1 MKPET
6 LIYDKIKKII
16 PEKSEKTVFFAG
28 ITNTSKEV
36 YFYTFIDG
44 KYEQCFSL
52 AEKYEFDENE
62 LSEVFS
68 NVVKII
74 KDSTLYL
81 NDKYNIA
88 TIIVDNEE
96 VSIKMEYFDV
106 DISEYKIQKEWKKK
120 YLCIN

>member
-1 MKPET
+1 MKLET

-16 PEKSEKTVFFAG
+16 PEKSEKTIFFAG

-44 KYEQCFSL
+44 KYEQCYTL
-52 AEKYEFDENE
+52 AERYEIDENE
-62 LSEVFS
+62 LSKVFS
-68 NVVKII
+68 DVVKII

-96 VSIKMEYFDV
+96 VSIKMEYSDMNK
-106 DISEYKIQKEWKKK
+106 SEYKIQKEWKKN
-120 YLCIN
+120 YICIN

>member
-44 KYEQCFSL
+44 KYEQCFTL

-68 NVVKII
+68 KVVKII
-74 KDSTLYL
+74 KESTLYL

>member
-68 NVVKII
+68 KVVKII
-74 KDSTLYL
+74 KESTLYL

>member
-1 MKPET
+1 MKLET

-16 PEKSEKTVFFAG
+16 PEKSEKTIFFAG
-28 ITNTSKEV
+28 ITSTSKEV
-36 YFYTFIDG
+36 YFYSFIDG
-44 KYEQCFSL
+44 KYEQCYAL
-52 AEKYEFDENE
+52 AEKYEIDENE

-81 NDKYNIA
+81 NDKYNVA
-88 TIIVDNEE
+88 TIIEDNEE

-106 DISEYKIQKEWKKK
+106 DISEYKIQKEWKKN
-120 YLCIN
+120 YICIN

>member
-16 PEKSEKTVFFAG
+16 PAKSEKTVFFAG

-68 NVVKII
+68 KVVKII
-74 KDSTLYL
+74 KESTLYL

-96 VSIKMEYFDV
+96 VIIKMEYFDV

>member
-16 PEKSEKTVFFAG
+16 PKKSEKTVFFAG

-44 KYEQCFSL
+44 KYEQCFTL

-74 KDSTLYL
+74 KESTLYL

>member
-44 KYEQCFSL
+44 KYEQCFTLS
-52 AEKYEFDENE
+52 EKYEFDENE

-74 KDSTLYL
+74 KESTLYL

>member
-68 NVVKII
+68 KVVKII
-74 KDSTLYL
+74 KESTLYL

-96 VSIKMEYFDV
+96 VSIKMEYFDM
-106 DISEYKIQKEWKKK
+106 DISEYKIQKEWKKR

>member
-1 MKPET
+1 M
-6 LIYDKIKKII
+6 
-16 PEKSEKTVFFAG
+16 
-28 ITNTSKEV
+28 
-36 YFYTFIDG
+36 
-44 KYEQCFSL
+44 
-52 AEKYEFDENE
+52 
-62 LSEVFS
+62 
-68 NVVKII
+68 KII
-74 KDSTLYL
+74 KESTLYL

>member
-1 MKPET
+1 MKLET

-44 KYEQCFSL
+44 KYEQCFTL
-52 AEKYEFDENE
+52 AEKYKFDENE

-68 NVVKII
+68 KVVKII
-74 KDSTLYL
+74 KESTLYL